1 MAQVRKQVLTA
12 LDELER
18 IPADRLVAERR
29 EKFRRI
35 GEIPGRFP
43 IVP

>member
-1 MAQVRKQVLTA
+1 MAQVRKQMLEA

-18 IPADRLVAERR
+18 IPPARLVQERR

-43 IVP
+43 VVT